1 LNSIEN
7 SKQDKRQRKNQDH
20 PQNAPKAAPQSAP
33 QATPFDDS
41 TKPVITVKVTVERP
55 VDAVWHC
62 FTSPE
67 HILHWNFASEDW
79 HCPTA
84 SSTLEPGGAFNYR
97 MAARDGSAAFD
108 FEGVFDIV
116 APNHQLAYTI
126 GDRRV
131 VVDFVERGTFTEV
144 IEVFEAE
151 NQNSLELQQQGWQAI
166 LDNFKTHAESCP
178 LDA

>member
-1 LNSIEN
+1 MNGVN
-7 SKQDKRQRKNQDH
+7 TPKQEKRKRRDQKNPQDAL
-20 PQNAPKAAPQSAP
+20 QAAPQVS
-33 QATPFDDS
+33 QFDDS
-41 TKPVITVKVTVERP
+41 TKPVLTVKVTVDRP
-55 VDAVWHC
+55 ADAVWHC

-79 HCPTA
+79 HCPAA
-84 SSTLEPGGAFNYR
+84 SSTLEPGGAFSYR
-97 MAARDGSAAFD
+97 MAAKDGSAAFD
-108 FEGVFDIV
+108 FEGTFDVV

-131 VVDFVERGTFTEV
+131 VVDFVDRGTFTEV

-151 NQNSLELQQQGWQAI
+151 SQNSLELQQQGWQAI
-166 LDNFKTHAESCP
+166 LDNFKKHAESCP